1 MIRHLRKVHTMAKT
15 YSDAVNALNTLQS
28 NFATIDAI
36 RKSGG
41 KANNAAIPEM
51 LEWVRRSGYQP
62 SDFNKLNII
71 HVTGTKG
78 KGSTCAFVQSML
90 AQLRGPASGNC
101 VSKVGLYT
109 SPHLKSV
116 RERICIDGAP
126 ISEDKFATYFFQLW
140 DRLAA
145 SRSDTDQFPAFGDD
159 MKPVYFRYLTLLS
172 FHIFLQEGVDTA
184 IYEVG
189 VGGEYDSTNV
199 IQKPTVTGVA
209 PLGIDHTFM
218 LGNTLEE
225 IAWNKGGIF
234 KAGAAAYSVAQPE
247 SALGVLRERA
257 AERGAPFEEISVRE
271 DIASGEVKLGLPA
284 EFQKVNASLAVAL
297 VSEHVRVLTNGAGV
311 LAEPSKPLPK
321 EYLDGLAGAK
331 WAGRCQTIQLD
342 NVRWLLDGAHT
353 KESVKVAGEWLQDVK
368 RTDTGAST
376 ETKTVLFF
384 NQQTRDANALL
395 DTLHSNL
402 GGIKVDEALFSTN
415 VTWASGAY
423 SADLTSLNTSAE
435 AVDKL
440 EVQKALADVWKGLD
454 GGKSTVFATIEEAV
468 DHVKALAGNG
478 PVDVFVV
485 GSLHLIGGVL
495 TVLDQ

>member
-1 MIRHLRKVHTMAKT
+1 MSMIRHLRKAHTMAKT

-41 KANNAAIPEM
+41 KANNQAIPEM
-51 LEWVRRSGYQP
+51 LEWARRCGYQP
-62 SDFNKLNII
+62 QDFNKLNII

-78 KGSTCAFVQSML
+78 KGSTCAFVQGML
-90 AQLRGPASGNC
+90 NQLKGAPSC
-101 VSKVGLYT
+101 DKISKIGLYT

-126 ISEDKFATYFFQLW
+126 ISEEKFAKYFFELW
-140 DRLAA
+140 DRL
-145 SRSDTDQFPAFGDD
+145 SGSKSDTGEYPTFGQDI
-159 MKPVYFRYLTLLS
+159 KPVYFRYLTLLS
-172 FHIFLQEGVDTA
+172 FHVFLQEGVDTA

-189 VGGEYDSTNV
+189 VGGEYDSTN
-199 IQKPTVTGVA
+199 IIEKPTVTGVS

-218 LGNTLEE
+218 LGNTIEE

-234 KAGAAAYSVAQPE
+234 KSGAKAFSVAQPE
-247 SALGVLRERA
+247 SALKVLKERA
-257 AERGAPFEEISVRE
+257 AERNAPFEEVVTRS
-271 DIASGEVKLGLPA
+271 DIASGEIKLGLPA
-284 EFQKVNASLAVAL
+284 EFQKINASLAVAL
-297 VSEHVRVLTNGAGV
+297 VGEHVRVLTDGKGV
-311 LAEPSKPLPK
+311 VPEGSSLPK
-321 EYLDGLAGAK
+321 EYITGLAESK
-331 WAGRCQTIQLD
+331 WAGRCQTIQQG
-342 NVRWLLDGAHT
+342 NIRWLLDGAHT
-353 KESVKVAGEWLQDVK
+353 KESVTVAGEWLQDVK
-368 RTDTGAST
+368 KHSSSSEKA
-376 ETKTVLFF
+376 KTILFF

-395 DTLHSNL
+395 GTLHANL
-402 GGIKVDEALFSTN
+402 GDVKIDEALFSTN
-415 VTWASGAY
+415 VTWASGTY

-440 EVQKALADVWKGLD
+440 EVQKELAKVWEGLD

-468 DHVKALAGNG
+468 NAVKKEAESG

-495 TVLDQ
+495 TVIE

>member
-1 MIRHLRKVHTMAKT
+1 MAKT
-15 YSDAVNALNTLQS
+15 YGDAVNALNTLQS

-41 KANNAAIPEM
+41 KANNQAIPEM
-51 LEWVRRSGYQP
+51 LEWARRCGYKP

-78 KGSTCAFVQSML
+78 KGSTCAFVQGML
-90 AQLRGPASGNC
+90 TQLKGAPSC
-101 VSKVGLYT
+101 DKISKIGLYT

-126 ISEDKFATYFFQLW
+126 ISEEKFAKYFFELW
-140 DRLAA
+140 ERL
-145 SRSDTDQFPAFGDD
+145 SGSKSDTSEYPTFGEDI
-159 MKPVYFRYLTLLS
+159 KPVYFRYLTLLS
-172 FHIFLQEGVDTA
+172 FHVFLQEGVDTA

-189 VGGEYDSTNV
+189 VGGEYDSTN
-199 IQKPTVTGVA
+199 IIESPTVTGVS

-218 LGNTLEE
+218 LGNTIEE

-234 KAGAAAYSVAQPE
+234 KPGAKAFSVSQPE
-247 SALGVLRERA
+247 SALKVLKERA
-257 AERGAPFEEISVRE
+257 AERKAPFEEVSVRP

-284 EFQKVNASLAVAL
+284 EFQKINASLAVSL
-297 VSEHVRVLTNGAGV
+297 VGEHVRVLTEGKGV
-311 LAEPSKPLPK
+311 IPKEGKLPK
-321 EYLDGLAGAK
+321 EYITGLAESK
-331 WAGRCQTIQLD
+331 WAGRCQTIQIG

-353 KESVKVAGEWLQDVK
+353 KESVTVAGEWLQDVK
-368 RTDTGAST
+368 KGDA
-376 ETKTVLFF
+376 KTILFF

-395 DTLHSNL
+395 GTLHENL
-402 GGIKVDEALFSTN
+402 GKVKIDEALFSTN
-415 VTWASGAY
+415 VTWASGTY

-440 EVQKALADVWKGLD
+440 EVQKELAKVWEGLD

-468 DHVKALAGNG
+468 NKVKKEAESG